1 MILNVNDVANS
12 LSSENATTYVIG
24 DKPAKNRALSKV
36 VGLLLTTAFAM
47 TTLPSLA
54 DTGHHNK
61 ATNQTQVKKHVSK
74 KKTLKQNK
82 ATYFANMRAELNKVK
97 VDQSGVPIQIDE
109 ENANRFTV
117 AKQLFAASETAL
129 SKEDKIRYNMMG
141 IGIIVEDSHDLVNVN
156 GNPTLGAGFDLVQ
169 QKKSFGSELEM
180 YKTIVKAGYP
190 VDDVMNYA
198 MGKSKTIKTDFKKSL
213 ALFSLIQDDYIKI
226 AKTWA
231 GPKLWGL
238 DDATTL
244 VTVDVPGFK
253 MSDYSDP
260 EISKKVG
267 TKYTTAYNMTVEEM
281 AGAAYASYN
290 NGGRVL
296 GKDFTKNYKR
306 GDYLAAIESFTTGH
320 TDKDGVYYKNQRLI
334 NAITF
339 LTAGKQGKEYL
350 TAGTFDTYNQTNNLA
365 ALKSAIPE
373 TYKIREMEKVFKTTH
388 LAVDTYE
395 EQKASGKK
403 LSAKQTARYERQKQI
418 LDKIEKQLN
427 AAKEKVG
434 EEKIVYDN
442 KDIIEELNKQGL
454 YESKKEKSESF
465 PLPERQLEIE
475 KNTPKQ
481 STGKMSLSDKLKR
494 LINQQAI
501 TVNEA
506 VRDTIKMK

>member
-1 MILNVNDVANS
+1 MILNVNDVASS

-24 DKPAKNRALSKV
+24 DKPAKNRALNKV

-47 TTLPSLA
+47 TTLPALA
-54 DTGHHNK
+54 DTGHHSK
-61 ATNQTQVKKHVSK
+61 ATNQTQVKKHVNK
-74 KKTLKQNK
+74 KKTLQQNK
-82 ATYFANMRAELNKVK
+82 ATYFANMRVELSKVK

-109 ENANRFTV
+109 ENSNRFTI
-117 AKQLFAASETAL
+117 AKQLFAASEKAL
-129 SKEDKIRYNMMG
+129 SKEDKVRYNMMG
-141 IGIIVEDSHDLVNVN
+141 IGIIVEDSHDLVKVN

-231 GPKLWGL
+231 GPQLWGL

-244 VTVDVPGFK
+244 VTVDVPGFR
-253 MSDYSDP
+253 MSDYSDS

-267 TKYTTAYNMTVEEM
+267 TKYSTAYNMTVEEM

-339 LTAGKQGKEYL
+339 LTSGKQGKEYL

-388 LAVDTYE
+388 LAIDTYE
-395 EQKASGKK
+395 EQQASGKK

-427 AAKEKVG
+427 TAKEKVG
-434 EEKIVYDN
+434 EERIVYDN

-454 YESKKEKSESF
+454 YENKKEKGESF
-465 PLPERQLEIE
+465 PLPERQLDIG
-475 KNTPKQ
+475 KNAPKQ
-481 STGKMSLSDKLKR
+481 SSGKMSLSDKLKR
-494 LINQQAI
+494 LINPQAVI
-501 TVNEA
+501 VNEA
-506 VRDTIKMK
+506 VRNTIKMK

>member
-24 DKPAKNRALSKV
+24 DKPARSRALSKV

-54 DTGHHNK
+54 DTGHHSK

-74 KKTLKQNK
+74 KKTLQQNK

-97 VDQSGVPIQIDE
+97 VDQRGVPIQIDE
-109 ENANRFTV
+109 ENSNRFTV
-117 AKQLFAASETAL
+117 AKQLFAASEKAL

-141 IGIIVEDSHDLVNVN
+141 IGIIVEDSHDLVKVN

-213 ALFSLIQDDYIKI
+213 SLFSLIQDDYIKI

-244 VTVDVPGFK
+244 VTVDVPGFR

-267 TKYTTAYNMTVEEM
+267 TTYSTVYNMTIEEM

-296 GKDFTKNYKR
+296 GKEFAKNYKR

-320 TDKDGVYYKNQRLI
+320 TDKDGVYYTNQRLI

-339 LTAGKQGKEYL
+339 LTSGKQGRDYL

-365 ALKSAIPE
+365 ALKSALPE

-388 LAVDTYE
+388 LSVDTYE
-395 EQKASGKK
+395 EQKANGKK
-403 LSAKQTARYERQKQI
+403 LSEKQTARYERQKQI
-418 LDKIEKQLN
+418 LEKIEKQLN
-427 AAKEKVG
+427 SAKDKVG
-434 EEKIVYDN
+434 EERVVYNN
-442 KDIIEELNKQGL
+442 KDIIQELNDKGL
-454 YESKKEKSESF
+454 YENKKGTWESF
-465 PLPERQLEIE
+465 PLPDRNIE
-475 KNTPKQ
+475 AETPKKPN
-481 STGKMSLSDKLKR
+481 KMSLSDKLKQ
-494 LINQQAI
+494 LINPQAVV
-501 TVNEA
+501 VNEA
-506 VRDTIKMK
+506 VRNTIKMK

>member
-1 MILNVNDVANS
+1 
-12 LSSENATTYVIG
+12 
-24 DKPAKNRALSKV
+24 
-36 VGLLLTTAFAM
+36 
-47 TTLPSLA
+47 
-54 DTGHHNK
+54 
-61 ATNQTQVKKHVSK
+61 
-74 KKTLKQNK
+74 
-82 ATYFANMRAELNKVK
+82 
-97 VDQSGVPIQIDE
+97 
-109 ENANRFTV
+109 
-117 AKQLFAASETAL
+117 
-129 SKEDKIRYNMMG
+129 
-141 IGIIVEDSHDLVNVN
+141 
-156 GNPTLGAGFDLVQ
+156 
-169 QKKSFGSELEM
+169 
-180 YKTIVKAGYP
+180 
-190 VDDVMNYA
+190 

-506 VRDTIKMK
+506 VRDTMKMK